1 MTPPPNETHGNKPHG
16 LRSKFENFMRKLS
29 KPSSEMSPYAGG
41 LQSIIGFSI
50 HNWRMT
56 LGIMM
61 FAVIG
66 GFLAMSRLPLD
77 AEPDIPVPFINVQ
90 VVLPGISPE
99 DAERLLVRPL
109 ETELKSIDGLK
120 ELNGVGATNVAFV
133 SMEFEASFDQKQA
146 VSDVLEKV
154 DRARAEFP
162 EGAEEPIVEE
172 VSTSAIPIITV
183 NLWGNAPDRELQ
195 RRAKDLK
202 RRLESLP
209 QVLEANITGE
219 REDILE
225 AILNPAQVE
234 SLGITFDEIAAAIGQ
249 NNSLIPAGALQTQSG
264 KFNVKLPGLIEN
276 PADLSELVVRRSAN
290 GSIVKLGD
298 IAQIRKGY
306 RDVASFARFNGR
318 PSVSLEVSKRQ
329 GVNIIETTKL
339 VEALVDEVS
348 ARPDWPET
356 VNVTYSLSQSVYI
369 NSMMSEL
376 FSSIVNAV
384 VLVFIVCIAALGW
397 RSAIFVGWAI
407 PASFLIAFF
416 LFFVQGETINMMI
429 LFGLILSVGVLV
441 DSAIVIVEYA
451 DRKMDEGLERLEA
464 FKLAGERM
472 FWPIMSSTATTLAA
486 FIPLLFWET
495 LTGKFMAYFPR
506 TMIYVLSAST
516 LMALIFLPTLGAKIG
531 FRPKKNIN
539 SNAALL
545 SAAEG
550 DPLKLTGFTGW
561 YAKFISKIV
570 RLPELVMLLTGLM
583 AFVIIAIFSARMQGP
598 PPKPVEFFTQTPSDR
613 LYILARA
620 RGNTTPQQ
628 IIKVGTDIENRIAN
642 ITGIESVYTIIGDG
656 AAGQGIGLSGPSNV
670 PADTVVRIY
679 TELLPF
685 EERRST
691 VDIKADIEKAVI
703 GIPGIITEV
712 TAEEQGPPIGKDIGI
727 QISSEDRAELT
738 RITKQVRKKLSTIDG
753 ILDIEDSLP
762 LPGVDWEIVV
772 DRAEAGRLGL
782 DIGRIGS
789 VIQFVTEGTLV
800 GQYRP
805 LDADEEVDIRIRYPS
820 NVRDVAQL
828 DSLRIQTP
836 SGALPLS
843 SVITR
848 VAKPRQDKI
857 ERRDLSPYYV
867 VQANTHPDYATNIQI
882 NEIDEWL
889 KTDANLPATVKVKFL
904 GQQEEN
910 AQAVQFA
917 QGAGLAILFMMS
929 VILLLQFNSF
939 YHVFLTLTAV
949 IMSVFGVILGLAFYP
964 YISLILTI
972 TGVIALAGI
981 VVNNNIVLIDT
992 YQRLLE
998 NGFGAVDAAIRT
1010 SAQRLRPV
1018 FLTTLTTI
1026 IGLMPLI
1033 LGWQANIFSGNF
1045 STKGSSTSEIWAP
1058 ISFVIASGLG
1068 FATILTLIVTPVL
1081 LAAPTVLKGRFVKL
1095 WYVMNPSSRPEQSAV
1110 QSPAE

>member
-1 MTPPPNETHGNKPHG
+1 MTIFSFAKDMVKPQPKMSANAKG
-16 LRSKFENFMRKLS
+16 L
-29 KPSSEMSPYAGG
+29 PG
-41 LQSIIGFSI
+41 IVGFSI

-56 LGIMM
+56 LGIM
-61 FAVIG
+61 FFVVIS
-66 GFLAMSRLPLD
+66 GFFAMSRLPLD

-120 ELNGVGATNVAFV
+120 ELNGIGATNVAIV
-133 SMEFEASFDQKQA
+133 SMEFEASFNQSQA
-146 VSDVLEKV
+146 ISDVLEKV

-162 EGAEEPIVEE
+162 EGAEEPVVEE
-172 VSTSAIPIITV
+172 VSTSALPIITV
-183 NLWGNAPDRELQ
+183 NLWGQAPERELQ
-195 RRAKDLK
+195 KRAKDLK

-209 QVLEANITGE
+209 QVLEAKISGE
-219 REDILE
+219 REDVLE
-225 AILNPAQVE
+225 AILNPAQLE
-234 SLGITFDEIAAAIGQ
+234 SLGITFEEIAAAIGR

-264 KFNVKLPGLIEN
+264 KFNIKLPGLIED
-276 PADLSELVVRRSAN
+276 PSDLSELVVRRSAN

-298 IAQIRKGY
+298 IAQVRKGY
-306 RDVASFARFNGR
+306 RDIASYARFNGR
-318 PSVSLEVSKRQ
+318 PSVSLEISKRQ
-329 GVNIIETTKL
+329 GENIIKTNDL
-339 VEALVDEVS
+339 VQLTVDEVVS
-348 ARPDWPET
+348 RPDWPQT
-356 VNVTYSLSQSVYI
+356 INVTYSQSRSTYI
-369 NSMMSEL
+369 NAMMNEL

-397 RSAIFVGWAI
+397 RSALFVGWAI
-407 PASFLIAFF
+407 PACFLIAFF

-451 DRKMDEGLERLEA
+451 DRKMDEGLPRLEA

-486 FIPLLFWET
+486 FIPLLFWESI
-495 LTGKFMAYFPR
+495 TGKFMAYFPR

-516 LMALIFLPTLGAKIG
+516 LMALIFLPTLGAKVG
-531 FRPKKNIN
+531 FRPKKKAN
-539 SNAALL
+539 SNASLL
-545 SAAEG
+545 SSSG
-550 DPLKLTGFTGW
+550 DPLKLTGFTGL
-561 YAKFISKIV
+561 YARFIAFII
-570 RLPELVMLLTGLM
+570 RGPELVLAATACL
-583 AFVIIAIFSARMQGP
+583 AFVIVIFFGARMEGP
-598 PPKPVEFFTQTPSDR
+598 PPKPVEFFTQTPSDQ

-620 RGNTTPQQ
+620 RGNTSPEQ
-628 IIKVGTDIENRIAN
+628 IIKIGTDIENRIAN
-642 ITGIESVYTIIGDG
+642 ITGIESIYTVVGDDASG
-656 AAGQGIGLSGPSNV
+656 GSSASFSGPANV
-670 PADTVVRIY
+670 PADTVVRIF

-685 EERRST
+685 EERRSV
-691 VDIKADIEKAVI
+691 VDIKSDIEKAVM

-712 TAEEQGPPIGKDIGI
+712 TAEDQGPPIGKDIGI
-727 QISSEDRAELT
+727 QISSEDRVELE
-738 RITKQVRKKLSTIDG
+738 RVTKTVRERLRLIDG
-753 ILDIEDSLP
+753 ITDIEDTLP

-789 VIQFVTEGTLV
+789 VIQFITEGTLV

-805 LDADEEVDIRIRYPS
+805 LDADEEVDIRVRFPS
-820 NVRDVAQL
+820 DMRDIAQL

-843 SVITR
+843 SVVKR

-857 ERRDLSPYYV
+857 ERRDLSPFYV
-867 VQANTHPDYATNIQI
+867 VKANTHPDYATNVQI
-882 NEIDEWL
+882 EELNAWIETE
-889 KTDANLPATVKVKFL
+889 ANLPKTVKIKYL

-910 AQAVQFA
+910 AEAARFA
-917 QGAGLAILFMMS
+917 AGAGLAILFMMS

-939 YHVFLTLTAV
+939 YHVILTLSAV
-949 IMSVFGVILGLAFYP
+949 IMSIFGVILGLAFYA
-964 YISLILTI
+964 YISMILTI
-972 TGVIALAGI
+972 TGIIALAGI

-998 NGFGAVDAAIRT
+998 SGYSPEEASIRT
-1010 SAQRLRPV
+1010 AAQRLRPV

-1026 IGLMPLI
+1026 VGLMPLI
-1033 LGWQANIFSGNF
+1033 LGWQANIFTGEF
-1045 STKGSSTSEIWAP
+1045 STQGSSTSEIWAP

-1081 LAAPTVLKGRFVKL
+1081 LAAPSVMKDHILWVLRLMPRAFTSLRNTRK
-1095 WYVMNPSSRPEQSAV
+1095 PQDI
-1110 QSPAE
+1110 